1 MSIQR
6 QAATKA
12 FGVEEGHPTYRLRQA
27 RYYELAT
34 DIARLAKEKESRG
47 EGPLSVLDVGT
58 YDGVTRKYV
67 EAQAGDLPIEWHG
80 VDIFPYG
87 HEYVHKH
94 TDWQLYHCDLEEGL
108 TGLPSNRFDV
118 VVCEQ
123 VLEHLHGAEHAS
135 RELTRVL
142 SPGGTLFAGVPI
154 FPHGVHLVRKH
165 LVPVSDRLLKVKKV
179 RGHVQAFSLATF
191 RRLVKDSGPM
201 KIQRARGFRIISGGL
216 LRPLEYCRWWWQLNR
231 LTGSLVPSLCIE
243 TQIVAVKTAA
253 TPQPEAVAV
262 LSKAA

>member
-6 QAATKA
+6 QATTKS
-12 FGVEEGHPTYRLRQA
+12 FGVEEGHATYRLRQA

-34 DIARLAKEKESRG
+34 DIARLAKEKDARG

-67 EAQAGDLPIEWHG
+67 EAQSGDQAIEWHG
-80 VDIFPYG
+80 VDIFPLG
-87 HEYVHKH
+87 RAYVYKH
-94 TDWQLYHCDLEEGL
+94 AEWQLYHCDLEEGL

-123 VLEHLHGAEHAS
+123 VLEHLRGAEHAS

-142 SPGGTLFAGVPI
+142 RPGGTLFAGVPI
-154 FPHGVHLVRKH
+154 FPPGVHLIRKH
-165 LVPVSDRLLKVKKV
+165 VIPRTDRLLGVKKV

-191 RRLVKDSGPM
+191 RRLVKNSGPM
-201 KIQRARGFRIISGGL
+201 KIQRARGFRIVSGGL
-216 LRPLEYCRWWWQLNR
+216 LRPLEYCRWWWRLNR
-231 LTGSLVPSLCIE
+231 FTGSLIPSLCIE

-253 TPQPEAVAV
+253 TPEQAGAAPLA
-262 LSKAA
+262 KAA